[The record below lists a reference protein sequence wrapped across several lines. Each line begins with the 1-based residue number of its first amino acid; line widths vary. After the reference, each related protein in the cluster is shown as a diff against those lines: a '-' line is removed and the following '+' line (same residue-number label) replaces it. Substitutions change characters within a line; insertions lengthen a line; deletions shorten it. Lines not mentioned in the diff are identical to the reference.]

1 MCLHATSRLSAPF
14 AVSLQQGWTAD
25 NTASVINSFPVLS
38 GPATDFFC
46 SNIIV
51 VVEMKREQART
62 HSFVC
67 GLQTKFVHRVSRQA
81 VCLAISFFD
90 CH

>member
-1 MCLHATSRLSAPF
+1 MKGALFMCLHATSRLSAPF

-51 VVEMKREQART
+51 VEMKKGAGTRT
-62 HSFVC
+62 LVRVWPPDKVC
-67 GLQTKFVHRVSRQA
+67 TSSL
-81 VCLAISFFD
+81 
-90 CH
+90 